1 MQILKLEIED
11 SNVDIILNIIKNL
24 KDDIVYKYELISLN
38 NEQNDFI
45 NVSQDSLEKIWDNEE
60 DSVYDKYLKVWYC
73 CYKVSIC

>member
-38 NEQNDFI
+38 NEQNDFRK
-45 NVSQDSLEKIWDNEE
+45 DLG
-60 DSVYDKYLKVWYC
+60 
-73 CYKVSIC
+73 

>member
-60 DSVYDKYLKVWYC
+60 DSVYDKYLKV
-73 CYKVSIC
+73 